1 MAMIEDQ
8 IISNVTC
15 DVGKQTKISSFLKS
29 EETLT
34 KPGGKFHLLF
44 KILPCLLVPYRSVV
58 FFFVF
63 LMLPFYVLPY
73 FVIKFSCLLFSV
85 CNCHCTQYHVVVY
98 MWCEHFFSDGSYV
111 LFPSFSYSFLFFF
124 IPLVRS
130 LLSLF
135 YSLFPNA
142 SLWLHFIGYGSQ
154 LY

>member
-29 EETLT
+29 EEIST
-34 KPGGKFHLLF
+34 KPWGKFHLLF

-63 LMLPFYVLPY
+63 LMLPFYVLSY
-73 FVIKFSCLLFSV
+73 FVVKFSCLLFSV

-98 MWCEHFFSDGSYV
+98 M
-111 LFPSFSYSFLFFF
+111 
-124 IPLVRS
+124 
-130 LLSLF
+130 
-135 YSLFPNA
+135 
-142 SLWLHFIGYGSQ
+142 
-154 LY
+154 